1 MLSRIAG
8 PKVDQERWRAILY
21 DDLPGRS
28 RRARK
33 FHLMVDWASP
43 ARLPLLFAPSLTVST
58 ALKEFS
64 VRATS
69 IFVALLLAVVAGRA
83 QVLAPEEIRDPEMR
97 ALQQKYRNELKLI
110 TSAAAAHSFPYNF
123 YFSRKLD
130 LEEKDQ
136 KQSDQRSV
144 QFDRYQG
151 RVVLK
156 ITGNYFASYSAEL
169 FKPEERARQTYESVM
184 LPLLRAAVQ
193 ALEKADVPQAFALE
207 ISHHVRKKMLGVSSE
222 GVENVVLVLPK
233 ESAKRLV
240 TSADPRAREAAVF
253 EGEAYLN
260 TKPISF
266 WPRPEETSPKAAA
279 SKTPPADGAAPHVA
293 APDPAVS
300 SFLRQV
306 IGLPNVAA
314 KVAPERLEQASPT
327 QDSTPEAVKDLQK
340 TYQPALDR
348 MVQELESQAHFVSY
362 APPAFIPFHNG
373 VYLQVSVSTTL
384 AQAPAGSQ
392 YKQAALA
399 FDQHIAHLIR
409 PVLAYFK
416 ERRGD
421 FDGIDFSTTVRFAS
435 GQGADASPLA
445 VEFISPLKPLSAYAG
460 FDSTGQQL
468 IDASFVLINGERVSL
483 NLQAAETGSTAQ

>member
-8 PKVDQERWRAILY
+8 KKVDQECWRATLQ

-28 RRARK
+28 RHPK
-33 FHLMVDWASP
+33 FQPMVGWASP
-43 ARLPLLFAPSLTVST
+43 ERLPLLFAPPLTVST
-58 ALKEFS
+58 ARKEFS
-64 VRATS
+64 VRAIN
-69 IFVALLLAVVAGRA
+69 IFVALLLAVAAGRA

-130 LEEKDQ
+130 LGEKDQ

-144 QFDRYQG
+144 QFDRYKD

-156 ITGNYFASYSAEL
+156 ITGNYFVSYSSEL
-169 FKPEERARQTYESVM
+169 LKPEERARQTYESVM
-184 LPLLRAAVQ
+184 LPLLRVAVP
-193 ALEKADVPQAFALE
+193 ALEKSDMPQAFAFE

-222 GVENVVLVLPK
+222 GVENVVVVLPK

-240 TSADPRAREAAVF
+240 TSADPRVREAAVF
-253 EGEAYLN
+253 EGEAYVN
-260 TKPISF
+260 AKPISF
-266 WPRPEETSPKAAA
+266 WPRPEETSPDTAT
-279 SKTPPADGAAPHVA
+279 SKTHPAAVAPPPVA
-293 APDPAVS
+293 ATAPAVT

-314 KVAPERLEQASPT
+314 KVVPEHLEQAPPA
-327 QDSTPEAVKDLQK
+327 QDSSPDAVKDLQK

-348 MVQELESQAHFVSY
+348 MVRELESQAHFVSY

-373 VYLQVSVSTTL
+373 VYLQVSVTTTL
-384 AQAPAGSQ
+384 PQAPAGSQ
-392 YKQAALA
+392 YRQAALA

-409 PVLAYFK
+409 PLLACFK
-416 ERRGD
+416 ERRD

-435 GQGADASPLA
+435 GEGAGASPLA
-445 VEFISPLKPLSAYAG
+445 VEFISPLKLLSAYAE

-483 NLQAAETGSTAQ
+483 NLQAAETGPTAQ